1 MRGARA
7 LIVPAAAAA
16 LVMGLTAGCGRDG
29 GAAEKA
35 PAAPSGYPEITPSGY
50 PEMQKKVAAAESALA
65 QADRDASR
73 DTDN

>member
-7 LIVPAAAAA
+7 LIGPAAVAA
-16 LVMGLTAGCGRDG
+16 LVMGLTTGCGPGG

-35 PAAPSGYPEITPSGY
+35 PATPSGY

-65 QADRDASR
+65 KADRDASQ